1 MGLGEILPSATLANG
16 EGLVMNILQL
26 NGVSKS
32 FGGLTAVADL
42 DLTISEGEIVG
53 MIGPNGA
60 GKTTVFNLITGFHP
74 LDRGEIYFNGEN
86 ITRLKPYDLCFKGIG
101 RTFQIVKPF
110 ATKSV
115 IRNVMVGA
123 FCRVKTAGKAEE
135 CAREVL
141 DFTGLDP
148 KKGMLAKNLTIAD
161 RKRLELA
168 KALATRPKLLLL
180 DEVMAGLT
188 PKETDDMISLVR
200 KIRDQG
206 ITLFIIEHV
215 MQAVMT
221 ISERVVLLHHGEKIM
236 EGTPEEVA
244 SDVRA
249 IKAYLGE
256 EYVVARG

>member
-1 MGLGEILPSATLANG
+1 MDLLRLRGI
-16 EGLVMNILQL
+16 
-26 NGVSKS
+26 SKS
-32 FGGLTAVADL
+32 FGGLMAVSSL
-42 DLTISEGEIVG
+42 DLTISQGEIVG

-74 LDRGEIYFNGEN
+74 PDRGEIHFDGVNT
-86 ITRLKPYDLCFKGIG
+86 TRLKPYEVCLKGIG
-101 RTFQIVKPF
+101 RTFQIAKPF
-110 ATKSV
+110 LTKSV
-115 IRNVMVGA
+115 TRNVMVGA
-123 FCRVKTAGKAEE
+123 FCRAKDTREAEE
-135 CAREVL
+135 VALEVI
-141 DFTGLDP
+141 DFTNLHS
-148 KKGMLAKNLTIAD
+148 KKDVLAKNLTVAD

-188 PKETDDMISLVR
+188 PRETGEMISLVR

-221 ISERVVLLHHGEKIM
+221 LSERVALLHHGEKIL
-236 EGTPEEVA
+236 EGKPQEVA
-244 SDVRA
+244 SDERA

>member
-1 MGLGEILPSATLANG
+1 MGLGEALSSTSLADRQGRVMKILELK
-16 EGLVMNILQL
+16 
-26 NGVSKS
+26 GVSKS
-32 FGGLTAVADL
+32 FGGLKAVADL
-42 DLTISEGEIVG
+42 DLTIDEGEIVG

-60 GKTTVFNLITGFHP
+60 GKTTVFNLINGFHP
-74 LDRGEIYFNGEN
+74 LDRGEVYFNGEN
-86 ITRLKPYDLCFKGIG
+86 ITRLKPYEDCLKGIG

-115 IRNVMVGA
+115 TRNVMVGA
-123 FCRVKTAGKAEE
+123 FCRVKSASDAEE
-135 CAREVL
+135 VAREVL
-141 DFTGLDP
+141 DFTGLRP
-148 KKGMLAKNLTIAD
+148 KAEMLAKNLTIAD

-168 KALATRPKLLLL
+168 RALATRPKLLLL

-200 KIRDQG
+200 KVRDQG

-221 ISERVVLLHHGEKIM
+221 LSERVALLHHGEKIM

>member
-1 MGLGEILPSATLANG
+1 MAPRKILSPASHG
-16 EGLVMNILQL
+16 DGQGQGMNLLELRGIT
-26 NGVSKS
+26 KS

-42 DLTISEGEIVG
+42 DLTLSQGEIVG

-60 GKTTVFNLITGFHP
+60 GKTTVFNLITGSHFPDHG
-74 LDRGEIYFNGEN
+74 DIYFNAEN
-86 ITRLKPYDLCFKGIG
+86 TTRLRPYDLCLRGIG

-123 FCRVKTAGKAEE
+123 FCRVKTAHEAEE
-135 CAREVL
+135 VAREVL
-141 DFTGLDP
+141 DFAGLSP
-148 KKGMLAKNLTIAD
+148 KKDVLAKSLTIAD

-168 KALATRPKLLLL
+168 RALATRPKLLLL

-215 MQAVMT
+215 MQAVMAL
-221 ISERVVLLHHGEKIM
+221 SERVALLHHGEKIM
-236 EGTPEEVA
+236 EGTPQEVA
-244 SDVRA
+244 SDKRA

-256 EYVVARG
+256 EYVIARG